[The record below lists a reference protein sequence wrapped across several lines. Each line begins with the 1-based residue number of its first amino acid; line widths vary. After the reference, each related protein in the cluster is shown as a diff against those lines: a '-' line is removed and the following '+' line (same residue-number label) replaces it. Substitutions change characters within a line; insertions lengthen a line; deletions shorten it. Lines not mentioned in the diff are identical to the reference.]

1 MSPQLDRTDDGGLE
15 LTLSTEERELLRT
28 LPSELRMVYE
38 AGPDDADPVRGRLF
52 PRAYLDPTAEDA
64 EREWRDL
71 VHPELVRERLAAL
84 DQLVATLDTAT
95 DARRGQVVVALDE
108 DAVNALL
115 SVLNDAR
122 LALGTQLEVTE
133 DLDYDDIDPNDARAP
148 GFAAYGWLT
157 YLEGELVEAL
167 LGQLPDETD

>member
-1 MSPQLDRTDDGGLE
+1 MSPRIVRARGGVLE
-15 LTLSTEERELLRT
+15 LSLSPEERDLLRS
-28 LPSELRMVYE
+28 LPEQLRSLYEL
-38 AGPDDADPVRGRLF
+38 GPDDTDPVRGRLF

-71 VHPELVRERLAAL
+71 VHPELVRDRLASL
-84 DQLVATLDTAT
+84 DQLLTALDDER
-95 DARRGQVVVALDE
+95 DARRGNVVISLVGE
-108 DAVNALL
+108 SVGALL

-122 LALGTQLEVTE
+122 LALGTQLGVTD
-133 DLDYDDIDPNDARAP
+133 DLDYDAFDPDDPRAA

-167 LGQLPDETD
+167 LTELPD